1 MVAAGGLALGSV
13 GALALAQSEPKVI
26 KVVAKKFVFVPEEI
40 HLKVGEAVTLELTAP
55 EVPMGFLLP
64 DFKLRADIVPGKV
77 TTVQFTPDKAGTFQ
91 FLCDV
96 FCGSGHED
104 MGGALIVA

>member
-40 HLKVGEAVTLELTAP
+40 HLKLGETVTLEFTAP